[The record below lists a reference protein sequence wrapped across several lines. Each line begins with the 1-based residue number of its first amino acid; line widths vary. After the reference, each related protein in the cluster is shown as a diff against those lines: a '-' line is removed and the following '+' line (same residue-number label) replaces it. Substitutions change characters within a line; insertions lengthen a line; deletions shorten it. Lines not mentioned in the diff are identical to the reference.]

1 MIVGEKLDIV
11 RPQLQVV
18 KFIEPQPKTKIGIP
32 SGLGGHEGSA
42 KVIARSHLSCTS
54 HPSTSTHGQ
63 QNGKIRFEN
72 KKGSK
77 LGVKHGW
84 QDPIRE

>member
-1 MIVGEKLDIV
+1 MNVGEKLDIE

-18 KFIEPQPKTKIGIP
+18 KFIELEPKTKIGQP
-32 SGLGGHEGSA
+32 NGLGGHEGLA
-42 KVIARSHLSCTS
+42 KVMIGSHLGRTS
-54 HPSTSTHGQ
+54 HPSTSTHHQ
-63 QNGKIRFEN
+63 RNGKIHVEN

-84 QDPIRE
+84 PPS